1 VRLYFTH
8 RSKENK
14 SWRQILRS
22 FWGHLF
28 RSETGLNNGSSD
40 FKMLHAC
47 NIVKRGEGI
56 EKLRSGE
63 AIERFLGFQ

>member
-1 VRLYFTH
+1 MRSYFMH

-22 FWGHLF
+22 FRGHRF
-28 RSETGLNNGSSD
+28 CSETSLNNGSSGL
-40 FKMLHAC
+40 KILHAC
-47 NIVKRGEGI
+47 NIVKKGEGI

-63 AIERFLGFQ
+63 VMKRFFGFR